1 MQCFVVIETDNGL
14 TVAPIDEHTSP
25 EVEAERSGGVLIDP
39 TPYAT
44 FEDAYDALLLIEAE
58 SKSDP
63 EDFLQP

>member
-1 MQCFVVIETDNGL
+1 MQCFVVIETDSGL
-14 TVAPIDEHTSP
+14 TVATVDENTSA
-25 EVEAERSGGVLIDP
+25 EAEAERSGGVLVDP

-63 EDFLQP
+63 EDFVQP

>member
-14 TVAPIDEHTSP
+14 TVATVDENTSA
-25 EVEAERSGGVLIDP
+25 EAEAERSGGVLVDP

-44 FEDAYDALLLIEAE
+44 FEDAYDALLLIDAE

-63 EDFLQP
+63 EDFVQP